1 MIEAKTPSPTLAA
14 AHTGNS
20 YGHVNATEFVID
32 DSPFTHEL
40 VNGHFRSESIELRHA
55 TDPMKG
61 LKMAKNDPPDLILLD
76 LDMPEMNGDEVIV
89 KLKADAATFDIP
101 IIFLTANEKL
111 ETKVRCFDLGATDYI
126 MKPFHGPE
134 LRARSRAALR
144 TKRLQDMLK
153 ARARL
158 DGLTGLWN
166 RSYFDERVTAL
177 VGASDRYQRTS
188 SVILFDIDHFKR
200 CNDNHG
206 HPFGDVVLTKLA
218 DCLRK
223 QLRTSD
229 TACRYGGE
237 EFVVLLDG
245 TDLKGSLLVAE
256 RIRRAVET
264 LLLTTPNGEPYTVTA
279 SFGVASTEQFPTAL
293 SVAGI
298 VKDADDA
305 LYKAKKAGRNNVQV
319 AVGEQASAVREQAS
333 ALSA

>member
-1 MIEAKTPSPTLAA
+1 
-14 AHTGNS
+14 
-20 YGHVNATEFVID
+20 
-32 DSPFTHEL
+32 
-40 VNGHFRSESIELRHA
+40 
-55 TDPMKG
+55 
-61 LKMAKNDPPDLILLD
+61 
-76 LDMPEMNGDEVIV
+76 
-89 KLKADAATFDIP
+89 
-101 IIFLTANEKL
+101 
-111 ETKVRCFDLGATDYI
+111 
-126 MKPFHGPE
+126 
-134 LRARSRAALR
+134 